1 VGLKLIIETKFM
13 IFHKPCNNLEQS
25 SNNNLKSI
33 MITNDEKIDRV
44 YERKYLYMIPI
55 CHL

>member
-1 VGLKLIIETKFM
+1 MGLKLIIKTKLM

-25 SNNNLKSI
+25 CNNDNLKSI

-44 YERKYLYMIPI
+44 YGRK
-55 CHL
+55 CK